1 MTQPELIAV
10 LVKQPKIMTLLR
22 DDVVRTISPSLFLA
36 IKINFSSNA
45 DRKRKKP
52 FDALGIAF
60 L

>member
-10 LVKQPKIMTLLR
+10 LVKHPKIMPLLR
-22 DDVVRTISPSLFLA
+22 EDVVRTINPTLFLA
-36 IKINFSSNA
+36 IKIKFSSNA
-45 DRKRKKP
+45 NKKRP

>member
-10 LVKQPKIMTLLR
+10 LVKHPQILTLLR
-22 DDVVRTISPSLFLA
+22 DDVVSTINPTLFLA
-36 IKINFSSNA
+36 IKIKFSSNA
-45 DRKRKKP
+45 NKKRP

>member
-10 LVKQPKIMTLLR
+10 LVKHPKIMTLLR
-22 DDVVRTISPSLFLA
+22 DDVVRTISPSVFLA
-36 IKINFSSNA
+36 IKIQFSSNA
-45 DRKRKKP
+45 NKKRP